1 MRHALQ
7 LLLGVFDALRDIA
20 GEFLEQIGES
30 VLLRAGLARGSLVF
44 CVGGDAAVW
53 VEALDGSL
61 GLVENTAT
69 LLDQGP
75 DFPDKSLLV
84 TLVLGRTL
92 CCLDFLVWVSC
103 ADDVATIALRTK
115 LTSVIILQMGRM
127 LSKH

>member
-7 LLLGVFDALRDIA
+7 LLLGVFDALRDVA

-30 VLLRAGLARGSLVF
+30 ILLRAGFARGSLVL

-61 GLVENTAT
+61 GLVEDTTT
-69 LLDQGP
+69 LLNQGA

-84 TLVLGRTL
+84 TLVFGRTL
-92 CCLDFLVWVSC
+92 CCIDFL
-103 ADDVATIALRTK
+103 L
-115 LTSVIILQMGRM
+115 
-127 LSKH
+127 